1 MAERPSLSCSHK
13 LPGRNS
19 ASSKRSRREAA
30 AAPGSGRCPRSSVS
44 RQQQAGRA
52 SSAAAAFPAPT
63 STRRAQRCRTA
74 QPSARAC
81 PGLDLIPGCFS
92 SQGLTREP
100 PAHSSPQGGTRAG
113 AAGRAEVTA
122 GQLPSQRRHG
132 QKERKAPRSWLAG
145 RPLFPLQPPPGAR
158 APSPPRPYPSS
169 GPSAGAEP
177 CRTPWRPREHSAA
190 LPATGNRPNRPHPPR
205 SPGSQSPRPA
215 PGALSQSARPVR
227 SRRGVPVGGRATRR
241 GGPLR
246 MRRSERAGRGGPC
259 GAWRAGLRACAGR
272 DVRVGRALSGGST
285 GLRAWARRELWGVAS
300 GPSRA
305 ARMRGAGR
313 AVVADVGAIR
323 GAERGCAL
331 RDAVGPVVPDAGGG
345 VHRGAG
351 AVGHPRAGRALQPA
365 EPSYRALRGWPGG
378 VAGTGCREG
387 RLGGGGLG
395 RAGGPLSWRG
405 GRCLGC
411 ARCWKPKETRRAARH
426 EELQLGLG
434 SLASV
439 RDPRRNAGR
448 SQGGAVGNGVR
459 FGEA

>member
-1 MAERPSLSCSHK
+1 V
-13 LPGRNS
+13 G
-19 ASSKRSRREAA
+19 
-30 AAPGSGRCPRSSVS
+30 G
-44 RQQQAGRA
+44 
-52 SSAAAAFPAPT
+52 
-63 STRRAQRCRTA
+63 
-74 QPSARAC
+74 QP
-81 PGLDLIPGCFS
+81 
-92 SQGLTREP
+92 
-100 PAHSSPQGGTRAG
+100 G
-113 AAGRAEVTA
+113 AAGHYAC
-122 GQLPSQRRHG
+122 
-132 QKERKAPRSWLAG
+132 AG
-145 RPLFPLQPPPGAR
+145 RNMLGGA
-158 APSPPRPYPSS
+158 
-169 GPSAGAEP
+169 GPAWRGGA
-177 CRTPWRPREHSAA
+177 
-190 LPATGNRPNRPHPPR
+190 
-205 SPGSQSPRPA
+205 
-215 PGALSQSARPVR
+215 VR
-227 SRRGVPVGGRATRR
+227 GGRAR
-241 GGPLR
+241 
-246 MRRSERAGRGGPC
+246 
-259 GAWRAGLRACAGR
+259 LRACAGR

-285 GLRAWARRELWGVAS
+285 GLRAWARRHLWGVAS

-305 ARMRGAGR
+305 ARMRGAGW

-426 EELQLGLG
+426 EQLQLGLG

-448 SQGGAVGNGVR
+448 SQGGAVGNGVPL
-459 FGEA
+459 GEPQPPRWAETLRPRQLRKTQSPKIGTARENSPAARGRWHSRGPRPLLSAGSTGGGDAGVTLRGAAPAGTERAFRGVTVSRLLQGKLFDSTITDEATWTLGNNRPVKGSLEGGGVSQPVL